1 MKWYTDIKLDDN
13 WQLTQATNG
22 DAPLVSDLEAF
33 LQDVR
38 LESITQEGE
47 LFYDKEYGWSLM
59 DFLQGSD
66 DEFKK
71 LEIKERIKYK
81 LSARKEIDVETISV
95 DVTFEKDFL
104 MIHAYFR
111 LYGYE
116 ATQNVT
122 VSLNRVQVEVMEID

>member
-1 MKWYTDIKLDDN
+1 MNWYTDVKLNDE

-47 LFYDKEYGWSLM
+47 LFYDKAYGWSLM

-66 DEFKK
+66 DGFKM
-71 LEIKERIKYK
+71 LEIKERVKSK
-81 LSARKEIDVETISV
+81 LAARPEIDTESISV
-95 DVTFEKDFL
+95 EVTFEKDLLF
-104 MIHAYFR
+104 IHAYFQI
-111 LYGYE
+111 YGLDTVHRI
-116 ATQNVT
+116 A
-122 VSLNRVQVEVMEID
+122 VSLNRVQVEVTMLD